1 LHAAERAG
9 PTPSSCARFS
19 TIEPNP
25 AFGRNVTVAKASDE
39 DVQRAFQTL
48 VNLTARELAAWLE
61 TTESKSV
68 GQDSGDG
75 ESIGRKSGKRI
86 LAILSKQSATV
97 DDRKHMRRVVS
108 FIRRHAG
115 QGPRRNVATSRWR
128 YSLMNWGH
136 DPLKERESDS
146 PWH

>member
-1 LHAAERAG
+1 MAQ
-9 PTPSSCARFS
+9 
-19 TIEPNP
+19 
-25 AFGRNVTVAKASDE
+25 ASDE
-39 DVQRAFQTL
+39 DIECTFRSL

-61 TTESKSV
+61 TDESKSV

-86 LAILSKQSATV
+86 LVILRKKSVSA
-97 DDRKHMRRVVS
+97 DDIKHMRHVVS
-108 FIRRHAG
+108 FIRRHIG

-146 PWH
+146 PWR

>member
-1 LHAAERAG
+1 MAQ
-9 PTPSSCARFS
+9 
-19 TIEPNP
+19 
-25 AFGRNVTVAKASDE
+25 ASDE
-39 DVQRAFQTL
+39 DIECTFRSL

-61 TTESKSV
+61 TDESKSV

-75 ESIGRKSGKRI
+75 ESIGRKAGKRI
-86 LAILSKQSATV
+86 LVILRKKSVSA
-97 DDRKHMRRVVS
+97 DDIKHMRRVVS
-108 FIRRHAG
+108 FIRRHIG

-146 PWH
+146 PWR